1 MLNTKCFCRRW
12 TLLHFMGKLGKLIA
26 AGWMNS
32 CFLIL
37 WSWDSVKWRPQ
48 GPTGDVEF
56 KLKWISERKRD
67 GASQNQTCCFEFVC
81 IHDVGSAVCRALFHE
96 ASVKQADVIKCKN
109 SKNTA
114 ALSSLSNT
122 RDCCLFFGALLSFC
136 RLLLG
141 LKSVYDN
148 HLCPLTLTRLQY
160 SEELLS
166 IWKRG
171 DLTPT
176 WLYFIE
182 TGSCLLR
189 LCSRFEWIQ
198 YLWCSAV
205 ESL

>member
-96 ASVKQADVIKCKN
+96 ASVKQADVIKCK
-109 SKNTA
+109 KTRRIPQPWVLFQTPETA
-114 ALSSLSNT
+114 V
-122 RDCCLFFGALLSFC
+122 FFSE
-136 RLLLG
+136 
-141 LKSVYDN
+141 
-148 HLCPLTLTRLQY
+148 LCY
-160 SEELLS
+160 H
-166 IWKRG
+166 
-171 DLTPT
+171 
-176 WLYFIE
+176 
-182 TGSCLLR
+182 
-189 LCSRFEWIQ
+189 
-198 YLWCSAV
+198 SAV
-205 ESL
+205 CCWGWSPCTTIICVLWHSLVYSTAKSYCRYEKEEI